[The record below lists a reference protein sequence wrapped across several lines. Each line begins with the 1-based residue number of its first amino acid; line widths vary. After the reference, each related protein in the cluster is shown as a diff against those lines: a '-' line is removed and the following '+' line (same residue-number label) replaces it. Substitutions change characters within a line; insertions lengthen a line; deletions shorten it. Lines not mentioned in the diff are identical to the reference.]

1 MERILLLILAFY
13 AISSCRTLVDDDSP
27 KFEAKPSVNS
37 ILIVGEPLSVEVS
50 LTGGIDSMPLPT
62 VSNAVVDLYID
73 GEFAEKLENTGEGTY
88 SSIALVEAGK
98 EYKCNVIISGHDNI
112 VCRQTLPEA
121 SRILDVEHINIA
133 GRDEE
138 GISYPA
144 IKVTFNN
151 SLAETMYYEL
161 IIKCFY
167 IYHPS
172 DSDVAQVEEE
182 STWLQTIVDPVLL
195 NEGLPIALFSN
206 EMIEDSIY
214 TMTINYTN
222 GESGGSKIRY
232 RRPLVVELRSITY
245 DYYRYQKQYYLYNE
259 GKDPNLMETITAF
272 PLYSNIENGYGIFA
286 GYSVFA
292 TDTITPVAY
301 ED

>member
-1 MERILLLILAFY
+1 MKKISIVILATI
-13 AISSCRTLVDDDSP
+13 ALLSCKTLITDDFPD
-27 KFEAKPSVNS
+27 FESFPTVNS
-37 ILIVGEPLSVEVS
+37 ILVVGKPLSVQIS
-50 LTGGIDSMPLPT
+50 QTGGIDSLPLST
-62 VSNAVVDLYID
+62 VSNAEIELYID
-73 GEFAEKLENTGEGTY
+73 GKFAEKLENSGDGTY
-88 SSIALVEAGK
+88 TSTSTVEAGK
-98 EYKCNVIISGHDNI
+98 EYKCNVIIPGYDTV
-112 VCRQTLPEA
+112 VCSQTLPEA
-121 SRILDVEHINIA
+121 SRILNVEHINIG

-151 SLAETMYYEL
+151 SLSERKYYEL
-161 IIKCFY
+161 VIRCY
-167 IYHPS
+167 SVYRPWG
-172 DSDVAQVEEE
+172 SDVVQVEEV

-206 EMIEDSIY
+206 EMIEDSTY

-222 GESGGSKIRY
+222 GESGGSKKKY
-232 RRPLVVELRSITY
+232 RRPLIVQLRSVTY

-259 GKDPNLMETITAF
+259 GKNAGFMETATAS

-292 TDTITPVAY
+292 TDTITPEAY